1 MNELP
6 TSAEV
11 GIVPVGALGVAFFH
25 HLGGG
30 KPANLGKVGF
40 IERRGSQHGAATR
53 GHGVLKIAADG
64 DVVELRTTDVCHP
77 ELVASAMLGWLPE
90 VLLGCTQPDQL
101 LTTIGDYVGLL
112 EWLFSVHGIEEAAL
126 RLPVLVLCSNG
137 IYHERV
143 RRFLVELLEE
153 SMLYGRLPDLWDGP
167 MARIVGKLL
176 RGVTLQTG
184 HREGSGTS
192 AIYHPGSS
200 GRTILTGGSR
210 ESRNHAAS
218 LLRGLGACFE
228 TEDTQPPVRVEFD
241 KALINL
247 WGNLFGQLKAINL
260 QGEFQ
265 LLRVREIFDDP
276 EAADLRLFSSHVFA
290 IGRAVRAYREDEDFA
305 QLHAA
310 ALKIAAAPTAHIPSS
325 LMWIH
330 SQLRDGTLQAE
341 LTPTEKWLLDPLI
354 RFAKTAGLDDSAD
367 FFTKLGL
374 RVEGKLQAAIH
385 YASTGR
391 TGGAGSL

>member
-1 MNELP
+1 MSELR

-11 GIVPVGALGVAFFH
+11 GIIPVGSLGVAFFH

-40 IERRGSQHGAATR
+40 IERRGSLHGAATR
-53 GHGVLKIAADG
+53 GQGILKIFDDG
-64 DVVELRTTDVCHP
+64 DLVGVSTTEVCHP
-77 ELVASAMLGWLPE
+77 DLVASAELGWLPE

-101 LTTIGDYVGLL
+101 LTTASDYVGLL
-112 EWLFSVHGIEEAAL
+112 EWLFSVYGMEEATR

-153 SMLYGRLPDLWDGP
+153 SMLYGRLPDLWNGP

-184 HREGSGTS
+184 HREGTGPS
-192 AIYHPGSS
+192 AIYHPGPS

-210 ESRNHAAS
+210 ESRDHAAS
-218 LLRGLGACFE
+218 LLRGCGAWFE
-228 TEDTQPPVRVEFD
+228 IEDTLPPVRVEFD

-247 WGNLFGQLKAINL
+247 WGNLFGQLKAINA

-265 LLRVREIFDDP
+265 LLRVCEIFDDP

-290 IGRAVRAYREDEDFA
+290 IGCAVRAYRQDEDFA
-305 QLHAA
+305 ALHAA
-310 ALKIAAAPTAHIPSS
+310 ALKTASGPGAHIPSS

-330 SQLRDGTLQAE
+330 SQLRDGSLKAE

-354 RFAKTAGLDDSAD
+354 RFAKTAGLGDSAD
-367 FFTKLGL
+367 FFTKLGQ
-374 RVEGKLQAAIH
+374 RVEDKLQAAILKWRN
-385 YASTGR
+385 S
-391 TGGAGSL
+391 GS

>member
-1 MNELP
+1 MKEFR
-6 TSAEV
+6 TAAEV

-40 IERRGSQHGAATR
+40 IERRGSLHGTALR
-53 GHGVLKIAADG
+53 GHGVLKIAAAG
-64 DVVELRTTDVCHP
+64 EVVEISTPDVCHP
-77 ELVASAMLGWLPE
+77 DLVASARLGWLPE
-90 VLLGCTQPDQL
+90 VVLGCTQPDQL
-101 LTTIGDYVGLL
+101 LTTISEYVGLL
-112 EWLFSVHGIEEAAL
+112 EWLFSVHGIEEAAR

-167 MARIVGKLL
+167 MTVIVGKLL
-176 RGVTLQTG
+176 RGVTIQTG
-184 HREGSGTS
+184 HREGIGKS
-192 AIYHPGSS
+192 AIYHPGPVR
-200 GRTILTGGSR
+200 RTILTGGSC

-218 LLRGLGACFE
+218 LLLGLGAWFE
-228 TEDTQPPVRVEFD
+228 TDDTLPPVRVEFD
-241 KALINL
+241 KALVNL

-265 LLRVREIFDDP
+265 LLRVREIFADP
-276 EAADLRLFSSHVFA
+276 EAADLRQFSSHVFA
-290 IGRAVRAYREDEDFA
+290 IGRAVRAYRGDEDFA
-305 QLHAA
+305 ALHAA
-310 ALKIAAAPTAHIPSS
+310 ALKIASGPGEHIPSS

-330 SQLRDGTLQAE
+330 SQLREGTLKAE

-367 FFTKLGL
+367 FFRNLRL
-374 RVEGKLQAAIH
+374 RVEEKLQAAILH
-385 YASTGR
+385 AS
-391 TGGAGSL
+391 AGHMEG

>member
-1 MNELP
+1 MSEQL
-6 TSAEV
+6 TSAAEV
-11 GIVPVGALGVAFFH
+11 GILPVGALGVAFFH

-40 IERRGSQHGAATR
+40 IERRGSLHGTSLC
-53 GHGVLKIAADG
+53 GHDVLKIADG
-64 DVVELRTTDVCHP
+64 GDLVEIRTTDGCHP
-77 ELVASAMLGWLPE
+77 DLVASARLGWLPE

-126 RLPVLVLCSNG
+126 RMPVLVLCSNG

-167 MARIVGKLL
+167 MTEIVGKLL

-184 HREGSGTS
+184 HRVGSGKS
-192 AIYHPGSS
+192 AIYHPGPS

-210 ESRNHAAS
+210 ESRDHAAS
-218 LLRGLGACFE
+218 LLRGLGAWFE
-228 TEDTQPPVRVEFD
+228 TEDTLPPVRVEFD
-241 KALINL
+241 KALVNL
-247 WGNLFGQLKAINL
+247 WGNLFGQLKAIGP

-290 IGRAVRAYREDEDFA
+290 IGRAVRAYRQDEDFA
-305 QLHAA
+305 QLHVA
-310 ALKIAAAPTAHIPSS
+310 ALKLAAAPTAHIPSS

-330 SQLRDGTLQAE
+330 SQLRDGTLKAE
-341 LTPTEKWLLDPLI
+341 LTPTETWLLDPLI
-354 RFAKTAGLDDSAD
+354 RFARAAGLDDSAD
-367 FFTKLGL
+367 FFTHLRL
-374 RVEGKLQAAIH
+374 RVEKKLQAAILN
-385 YASTGR
+385 AANG
-391 TGGAGSL
+391 